1 MLPLSRLWLN
11 LWVLAE
17 ECYKSKIIDE
27 KIMFL
32 DWRPDIEKT
41 MHTLETV
48 LSYYHAAKDVEAIVK
63 EGYVNIYL

>member
-1 MLPLSRLWLN
+1 
-11 LWVLAE
+11 
-17 ECYKSKIIDE
+17 
-27 KIMFL
+27 MFL

-63 EGYVNIYL
+63 EGYVNIYLWYGMLHFLETDIVEEKLKFWMRLS

>member
-1 MLPLSRLWLN
+1 M
-11 LWVLAE
+11 
-17 ECYKSKIIDE
+17 KKM
-27 KIMFL
+27 MFL
-32 DWRPDIEKT
+32 DERPDIEKT